1 MKTLQRYLFVAGFV
15 CLSGLVALTAAAT
28 SWAAGA
34 KTGLNLEKEG
44 EVYAYTDPQTKT
56 TVHLQRT
63 GQDVFLLSEGVNTLL
78 GQVVGPKTDD
88 PQAKSKAYDVLVFD
102 LNFDGT
108 PEFLLKTEEEDGRV
122 FYGVVDATGTG
133 LQASALF
140 APKGLELM
148 SSLYTVSAEPG
159 LVLVSPVLNPQ
170 KKQLECNHRE
180 DRAVSRFR
188 FAFEN
193 GRYELVD
200 SLMPLYTQSGLRVA
214 KHTLYSGE
222 EVTDSSV
229 SSYEQ
234 GVKLYAKPGEAV
246 ELREEP
252 RAEAA
257 VGMVLEKGR
266 SYALDNAIIDAD
278 GQTWLH
284 LTGSAGKS
292 GWVPDATSIEVFG
305 GRK

>member
-1 MKTLQRYLFVAGFV
+1 MKRIKPCRQLLL
-15 CLSGLVALTAAAT
+15 CVALFSLALSFFTAN

-56 TVHLQRT
+56 TLHLQRT
-63 GQDVFLLSEGVNTLL
+63 GQDVFLLSEGANTLL
-78 GQVVGPKTDD
+78 GQIVGPKTDD
-88 PQAKSKAYDVLVFD
+88 PQTKSKAYDVLVFD

-108 PEFLLKTEEEDGRV
+108 PEFLLKIDEADGRV

-133 LQASALF
+133 LKAASFF

-148 SSLYTVSAEPG
+148 SSLYSVGAEPG
-159 LVLVSPVLNPQ
+159 LVLVSPVLDPQ

-188 FAFEN
+188 FVFED
-193 GRYELVD
+193 GRYVLVD
-200 SLMPLYTQSGLRVA
+200 SLMPLYTQSGLRLA
-214 KHTLYSGE
+214 KHTLYSAE

-266 SYALDNAIIDAD
+266 SYVLDNAIIDAD

-284 LTGSAGKS
+284 LSVAAGKS

-305 GRK
+305 ARK